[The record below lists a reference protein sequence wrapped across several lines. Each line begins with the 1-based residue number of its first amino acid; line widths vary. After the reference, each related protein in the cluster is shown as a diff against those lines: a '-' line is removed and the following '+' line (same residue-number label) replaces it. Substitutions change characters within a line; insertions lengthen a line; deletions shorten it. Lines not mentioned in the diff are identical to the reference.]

1 METAGQLR
9 ARQLPIVEVMVL
21 PPSTQYEL
29 LKSPYP
35 FSFSPPV
42 SSLKPATRL
51 GPAAAA
57 AVLPPPCFRRRA
69 AATRIPP
76 TAYQL
81 LPPPCCCRWDSS
93 EGRTR
98 PTPPAVATPPCRPS
112 CSHPTRACTGDSR
125 SSKEANWFANYIC
138 YWYF

>member
-42 SSLKPATRL
+42 GSLKPATRL
-51 GPAAAA
+51 GPAAVA
-57 AVLPPPCFRRRA
+57 AVLPPPCCRRQDTSYRIPA
-69 AATRIPP
+69 AA
-76 TAYQL
+76 AAVL
-81 LPPPCCCRWDSS
+81 LPL
-93 EGRTR
+93 G
-98 PTPPAVATPPCRPS
+98 
-112 CSHPTRACTGDSR
+112 
-125 SSKEANWFANYIC
+125 
-138 YWYF
+138 